1 MANVD
6 LDCRELSC
14 PMPIVKISRA
24 IKTLAVNDTLTVLAS
39 DPSFAPDIEAWV
51 RRTGQRLQS
60 LESKDATQTA
70 VIVKVN

>member
-24 IKTLAVNDTLTVLAS
+24 IKTMAVNDTLTVLAS
-39 DPSFAPDIEAWV
+39 DPSFGPDIEAWV

-60 LESKDATQTA
+60 LVSQDTVQTA
-70 VIVKVN
+70 VIVKVS